1 MVERIEDTFND
12 DSRNGWTTD
21 RENVV
26 NRLDR
31 WHPGQ
36 IFGVSIQLLEL
47 RRELKK
53 LVIGLCTIKITIV

>member
-1 MVERIEDTFND
+1 MVERVEDTLND

-36 IFGVSIQLLEL
+36 IFRVRIQLLEL

-53 LVIGLCTIKITIV
+53 LAIGVRTN